1 VNGVGVELNTASAPL
16 LSRVSG
22 IGPSLAKKIVKFREE
37 HGRFKSRIEL
47 LEVPG
52 LGPRAFEQS
61 AGFLRVAGGAHP
73 LDGSAVHPERY
84 ALVERIAGE
93 LGLKVE
99 QLLGNAEAIARIDV
113 KKYVGEGVGEPTLR
127 DILAE
132 LKKPGRDPRA
142 DFEPPK
148 FREDVEKLEDLKPG
162 MQLEG
167 VVTNVTAFGAFVDVG
182 VHQDGLVHVSQLSD
196 RFVKDPSEVA
206 KVGDKIRVRVVEVD
220 LARKRIA
227 LSARSE
233 GGGGAR
239 AGEVKRDSQP
249 GGRGPARQQPPQ
261 RAPEKFANN
270 PFAKLLKR

>member
-1 VNGVGVELNTASAPL
+1 
-16 LSRVSG
+16 
-22 IGPSLAKKIVKFREE
+22 
-37 HGRFKSRIEL
+37 
-47 LEVPG
+47 
-52 LGPRAFEQS
+52 
-61 AGFLRVAGGAHP
+61 LRVAGGAHP

-84 ALVERIAGE
+84 ELVQRIAND

-99 QLLGNAEAIARIDV
+99 ELVGNAAAVERIDL
-113 KKYVGEGVGEPTLR
+113 KKYIGEGVGEPTLR
-127 DILAE
+127 DIVAE

-148 FREDVEKLEDLKPG
+148 FREDVEKLEDLTLG

-182 VHQDGLVHVSQLSD
+182 VHQDGLIHVSQLAD
-196 RFVKDPSEVA
+196 RFIKDPSEVV
-206 KVGDKIRVRVVEVD
+206 KVGDKIKVRVLEVD

-233 GGGGAR
+233 GARPQGNAQGGGAR
-239 AGEVKRDSQP
+239 DQGGGNRAPQQRDQRGGGQRP
-249 GGRGPARQQPPQ
+249 GGHNDGSRGVPRAGSGGGGQ
-261 RAPEKFANN
+261 RPEPEKFANN